1 MVRVNIVMRK
11 RVRQFLIA
19 VASTF
24 AGIVAALWLAVVILK
39 PGPPGKIVLATGG
52 AGGLYNELAATYV
65 ADLARRGVVL
75 ELRPDLEG
83 ANTMRALLATN
94 ATEAHAG
101 IVKGGM
107 LSSLQGKLASAED
120 RREHEREADSLRSAG
135 RLFAE
140 PIWVF
145 YRGPKQVRSLSEFKG
160 KRILVGSPQSGSRL
174 VVSKLLKA
182 NGVDASNSTIVTDEL
197 SDDAVA
203 LINGSGAD
211 VAFVIAAAETPKV
224 QKLLRVPNI
233 FLMNFAP
240 DADAYVN
247 RFPSLSKLVLR
258 QGAVEFAPE
267 IPSAEITLLSVSA
280 ALVVRKDLHPALM
293 TLLTHTVVRNPKRGF
308 DKDGDPILFYEAGK
322 FPSIQD
328 PEYELVPDARALY
341 RTGELPLLL
350 RTLAPL
356 AKSMHINFWVP
367 AFVHQHGSQA
377 LLLLIPILSVLL
389 PLTRIL
395 PATYNWS
402 VRRRLLYWYRQLK
415 HLENNLRLDGDEEH
429 RDEKLADLERIDHAV
444 RRIRVPLNFSDQL
457 YDLRGHIN
465 LVRQRLQ
472 SMGAVISRAAE

>member
-1 MVRVNIVMRK
+1 MRK
-11 RVRQFLIA
+11 RVRQFIIA
-19 VASTF
+19 VASIF
-24 AGIVAALWLAVVILK
+24 VGIIAALWLAVVILK
-39 PGPPGKIVLATGG
+39 PGPTGKIVLATGG

-65 ADLARRGVVL
+65 DDLARRGVTLV
-75 ELRPDLEG
+75 LRPDLEG
-83 ANTMRALLATN
+83 ANTLNALLSASG
-94 ATEAHAG
+94 TEAQAG

-107 LSSLQGKLASAED
+107 VSSLQGKLASAED
-120 RREHEREADSLRSAG
+120 RREHEREADSLRSVG

-145 YRGPKQVRSLSEFKG
+145 YRGPKQIRSLSEFKG
-160 KRILVGSPQSGSRL
+160 KRIMVGSAQSGSRL
-174 VVSKLLKA
+174 VVNQLLKA
-182 NGVDASNSTIVTDEL
+182 NGVDASNSTILTEEL
-197 SDDAVA
+197 SDDATA
-203 LINGSGAD
+203 LINGAGVD

-247 RFPSLSKLVLR
+247 RFPALSKLVLR
-258 QGAVEFAPE
+258 QGAIEFAPE

-280 ALVVRKDLHPALM
+280 ALVVRKDLHPALL
-293 TLLTHTVVRNPKRGF
+293 TLLTHAVIHNPKRGF

-322 FPSIQD
+322 YPSIQD

-341 RTGELPLLL
+341 RSGELPTLL

-356 AKSMHINFWVP
+356 AQSMRIKFWVP
-367 AFVHQHGSQA
+367 AFVHQHGSQV

-415 HLENNLRLDGDEEH
+415 HLENQLQLDGDAEH
-429 RDEKLADLERIDHAV
+429 RQVSLDELERIDHAV

-472 SMGAVISRAAE
+472 AMNAAVSRAAE